1 MQKKKQEWRPLTDR
15 LTQAK
20 DGQHPIL
27 VRKKQ
32 EQAEPSNATDGYTV
46 FPSLEVSWRYPLIEC
61 GNAP

>member
-27 VRKKQ
+27 ARKKRD
-32 EQAEPSNATDGYTV
+32 QAEPSNATDGCTDS
-46 FPSLEVSWRYPLIEC
+46 FSLLGSFLALSP
-61 GNAP
+61 N